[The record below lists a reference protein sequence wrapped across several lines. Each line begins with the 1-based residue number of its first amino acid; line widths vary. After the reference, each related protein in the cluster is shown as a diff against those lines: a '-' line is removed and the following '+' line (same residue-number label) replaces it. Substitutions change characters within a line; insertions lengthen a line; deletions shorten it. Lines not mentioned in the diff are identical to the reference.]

1 MAQVRARCPELPIL
15 LPGIGA
21 QGGDLEAS
29 VAAGV
34 DASGRGLL
42 VSASRSVIYAGDG
55 EAVRA
60 EALGLAQA
68 INRIRA
74 STGDG

>member
-1 MAQVRARCPELPIL
+1 MPIL

-29 VAAGV
+29 VSAGV
-34 DASGRGLL
+34 DNSARGLL

-60 EALGLAQA
+60 EALRLARA
-68 INRIRA
+68 INRVRV
-74 STGDG
+74 STRDG